1 MAHVTTN
8 RPGALLRGGGFTLV
22 ELMIA
27 LTVLGILVAAGLPS
41 LANLVRDQRIKTAT
55 SDVYVSLIYARSEAI
70 KRNDRVVVCSANSTL
85 DGCANSSNWAAGWI
99 VFLDTDANGF
109 PSTASD
115 ILRKNNAL
123 SNVTVN
129 GTATNATYMR
139 DGRLNA
145 AVGNFTVSSPD
156 NPSLTKRCIRMDP
169 SGRPNI
175 QVGC

>member
-1 MAHVTTN
+1 MKN
-8 RPGALLRGGGFTLV
+8 GGFTLP

-27 LTVLGILVAAGLPS
+27 MAVLGILVAAGLPS
-41 LANLVRDQRIKTAT
+41 LTNLVRDQRIKTAT
-55 SDVYVSLIYARSEAI
+55 SDVFVSLIYARSEAI
-70 KRNDRVVVCSANSTL
+70 KRNDRVAVCAANATI
-85 DGCANSSNWAAGWI
+85 DGCANSSDWAAGWI

-115 ILRKNNAL
+115 ILRKNNPVP
-123 SNVTVN
+123 NVTLT

-156 NPSLTKRCIRMDP
+156 APSLTRRCIRLDP

-175 QVGC
+175 QIGC

>member
-1 MAHVTTN
+1 MKS
-8 RPGALLRGGGFTLV
+8 GGFTLP

-27 LTVLGILVAAGLPS
+27 LAVLGILVAAGLPS
-41 LANLVRDQRIKTAT
+41 LTNLVRDQRIKTAT
-55 SDVYVSLIYARSEAI
+55 SDVFVSLIYARSEAI
-70 KRNDRVVVCSANSTL
+70 KRNDRVVVCAANSTI

-99 VFLDTDANGF
+99 VFLDKDANGF
-109 PSTASD
+109 PSTAAD
-115 ILRKNNAL
+115 ILRKN
-123 SNVTVN
+123 SPVPNVTLS

-156 NPSLTKRCIRMDP
+156 DASITKRCIRMDP

-175 QVGC
+175 QIGC

>member
-1 MAHVTTN
+1 VSRATSN
-8 RPGALLRGGGFTLV
+8 RAESLLRAGGFTLI

-41 LANLVRDQRIKTAT
+41 LTNLVRDQRIKTAS
-55 SDVYVSLIYARSEAI
+55 SDVFASLIYARSEAI
-70 KRNDRVVVCSANSTL
+70 KRNDRVVLCAANSTL
-85 DGCANSSNWAAGWI
+85 DGCSNNSNWAAGWI
-99 VFLDTDANGF
+99 VFLDTDGNGF
-109 PSTASD
+109 PGAVSD

-123 SNVTVN
+123 PNVTIN

-145 AVGNFTVSSPD
+145 AVANFTISSPD
-156 NPSLTKRCIRMDP
+156 NASLTKRCIRMDP

>member
-1 MAHVTTN
+1 MKS
-8 RPGALLRGGGFTLV
+8 GGFTLP

-27 LTVLGILVAAGLPS
+27 LAVVGILVAAGLPS
-41 LANLVRDQRIKTAT
+41 LTNLVRDQRIKTAT
-55 SDVYVSLIYARSEAI
+55 SDVFVSLIYARSEAI
-70 KRNDRVVVCSANSTL
+70 KRADRVVVCAANATI
-85 DGCANSSNWAAGWI
+85 DGCANSSDWAAGWI
-99 VFLDTDANGF
+99 VFLDADANGF

-115 ILRKNNAL
+115 ILRKNNPVP
-123 SNVTVN
+123 NVTLT

-156 NPSLTKRCIRMDP
+156 APTLTRRCIRLDP

-175 QVGC
+175 QIGC

>member
-1 MAHVTTN
+1 MKS
-8 RPGALLRGGGFTLV
+8 GGFTLT
-22 ELMIA
+22 ELMIT
-27 LTVLGILVAAGLPS
+27 LTVIGILVAAGLPS

-55 SDVYVSLIYARSEAI
+55 SDVFVSLIYARSEAI
-70 KRNDRVVVCSANSTL
+70 KRNDRVVVCAANSTI

-109 PSTASD
+109 PSTAAD
-115 ILRKNNAL
+115 ILRKN
-123 SNVTVN
+123 SPVPNVTLS

-156 NPSLTKRCIRMDP
+156 DASITKRCIRMDP

-175 QVGC
+175 QIGC

>member
-1 MAHVTTN
+1 MFHPARN
-8 RPGALLRGGGFTLV
+8 RAGHFLRESGFTLV

-27 LTVLGILVAAGLPS
+27 LTVLGIMIAAALPS
-41 LANLVRDQRIKTAT
+41 LTDLVRDQRIKTAT
-55 SDVYVSLIYARSEAI
+55 SDVFASLIYARSEAI
-70 KRNDRVVVCSANSTL
+70 KRNDRVVLCAANSTI

-99 VFLDTDANGF
+99 VFLDSDGNGF
-109 PSTASD
+109 PGAVSD
-115 ILRKNNAL
+115 ILRKNPPL
-123 SNVTVN
+123 SNVTVS

-145 AVGNFTVSSPD
+145 AVANFTVSSPD
-156 NPSLTKRCIRMDP
+156 SPTLTKRCIRMDP

>member
-1 MAHVTTN
+1 MPVKS
-8 RPGALLRGGGFTLV
+8 GGFTLP

-27 LTVLGILVAAGLPS
+27 LAVVGILVAAGLPS
-41 LANLVRDQRIKTAT
+41 LTNLVRDQRIKTAT
-55 SDVYVSLIYARSEAI
+55 SDVFVSLIYARSEAI
-70 KRNDRVVVCSANSTL
+70 KRNDRVVVCAANSTI

-115 ILRKNNAL
+115 ILRKNNPVP
-123 SNVTVN
+123 NVTLT

-156 NPSLTKRCIRMDP
+156 APTLTRRCIRLDP

-175 QVGC
+175 QIGC

>member
-1 MAHVTTN
+1 M
-8 RPGALLRGGGFTLV
+8 RSGGFTLP

-27 LTVLGILVAAGLPS
+27 LAVVGILVAAGLPS
-41 LANLVRDQRIKTAT
+41 LTNLVRDQRIKTAT
-55 SDVYVSLIYARSEAI
+55 SDVFVSLIYARSEAI
-70 KRNDRVVVCSANSTL
+70 KRNDRVVVCAANSTI

-115 ILRKNNAL
+115 ILRKNNPVP
-123 SNVTVN
+123 NVTLS

-145 AVGNFTVSSPD
+145 AVGNFTISSPD
-156 NPSLTKRCIRMDP
+156 APSLTRRCIRLDP

>member
-1 MAHVTTN
+1 MKS
-8 RPGALLRGGGFTLV
+8 GGFTLT
-22 ELMIA
+22 ELMIT
-27 LTVLGILVAAGLPS
+27 LTVIGILVAAGLPS

-55 SDVYVSLIYARSEAI
+55 SDVFVSPIYARSEAI
-70 KRNDRVVVCSANSTL
+70 KRNDRVVVCAANSTI

-109 PSTASD
+109 PSTAAD
-115 ILRKNNAL
+115 ILRKN
-123 SNVTVN
+123 SPVPNVTLS

-156 NPSLTKRCIRMDP
+156 DASITKRCIRMDP

-175 QVGC
+175 QIGC

>member
-1 MAHVTTN
+1 MKS
-8 RPGALLRGGGFTLV
+8 GGFTLT
-22 ELMIA
+22 ELMIT
-27 LTVLGILVAAGLPS
+27 LTVIGILVAAGLPS

-55 SDVYVSLIYARSEAI
+55 SDVFVSLIYARSEAI
-70 KRNDRVVVCSANSTL
+70 KRNDRVVVCAANSTI
-85 DGCANSSNWAAGWI
+85 DGCANSTNWAAGWI

-109 PSTASD
+109 PSTAAD
-115 ILRKNNAL
+115 ILRKN
-123 SNVTVN
+123 SPVPNVTLS

-156 NPSLTKRCIRMDP
+156 DASITKRCIRMDP

>member
-1 MAHVTTN
+1 M
-8 RPGALLRGGGFTLV
+8 RSGGFTLP

-27 LTVLGILVAAGLPS
+27 LAVVGILVAAGLPS
-41 LANLVRDQRIKTAT
+41 LTNLVRDQRIKTAT
-55 SDVYVSLIYARSEAI
+55 SDVFVSLIYARSEAI
-70 KRNDRVVVCSANSTL
+70 KRNDRVVVCAANSTI

-109 PSTASD
+109 PSTAAD
-115 ILRKNNAL
+115 ILRKN
-123 SNVTVN
+123 SPVPNVTLS

-145 AVGNFTVSSPD
+145 AVGNFTISSPD
-156 NPSLTKRCIRMDP
+156 APSLTRRCIRLDP